1 MQQYFV
7 DQKLSV
13 GTHLE
18 MTLEQSHHIATV
30 LRMKEGKT
38 IRLVDV
44 TGVPF
49 YATVSMKDKG
59 VKAYV
64 TDTIS
69 EKREPSVIITLAV
82 ALIKNDRF
90 EWMLEK
96 ATECGVYRII
106 PFISSRCVV
115 KDKPGQNQRKMER
128 FRKIITE
135 AAEQSYRHHIPE
147 ILEPV
152 SIKQLKQFKSDINVV
167 AYEKE
172 TGHRL
177 SGLSEPLRSVTVII
191 GPEGGFET
199 SEIDMLNQSGFECV
213 SLGNRILRAETAAIS
228 ACITL
233 TNLGEYD
240 E

>member
-13 GTHLE
+13 GTQFE
-18 MTLEQSHHIATV
+18 MTPQQSHHIATV

-38 IRLVDV
+38 IRLVDM

-49 YATVSMKDKG
+49 YATVSIKDKV
-59 VKAYV
+59 VKSQV
-64 TDTIS
+64 TDLIS
-69 EKREPSVIITLAV
+69 EKREPAIKITLAI
-82 ALIKNDRF
+82 AMIKNDRF

-96 ATECGVYRII
+96 VTECGVHRII

-152 SIKQLKQFKSDINVV
+152 SIKQLSQFKSDVNAV

-177 SGLSEPLRSVTVII
+177 SSLSAPLRSVTVII
-191 GPEGGFET
+191 GPEGGFENG
-199 SEIDMLNQSGFECV
+199 EIDTLNQLGFQCV
-213 SLGNRILRAETAAIS
+213 SLGNRILRAETAAVA

-233 TNLGEYD
+233 TNLGEDD